1 MYMYSAV
8 VDLWNQMTFVHREAG
23 TLKTKF
29 T

>member
-1 MYMYSAV
+1 MYSAV